1 MISKGTS
8 SATLVLET
16 SSFRELLDRMWSGVN
31 DSSDICLL
39 CVFEQQLLL
48 RFDVASTVKSAGM
61 PSSGQDGL
69 NYDKSSVP
77 LVNAFFFFTS
87 TLRLRRVRS
96 DNKLDLASKI
106 QGGV

>member
-16 SSFRELLDRMWSGVN
+16 SGFRELLGRMWSGVN

-48 RFDVASTVKSAGM
+48 RFDVVSTVKSAGM
-61 PSSGQDGL
+61 PSSRQHGL

-77 LVNAFFFFTS
+77 LVNAFFCF
-87 TLRLRRVRS
+87 LQ
-96 DNKLDLASKI
+96 AHYACE
-106 QGGV
+106 G

>member
-77 LVNAFFFFTS
+77 LVNAFFFFYKHITPA
-87 TLRLRRVRS
+87 
-96 DNKLDLASKI
+96 KGKI
-106 QGGV
+106 R